1 MPLFICAC
9 ALNCLLFFYRR
20 RATYCALDC
29 AHACVYMRSVR
40 TSSCVSLTWP
50 LACTWVGVPLSS
62 VWFRSC
68 EHACSVCTGPS
79 GGQLACKSW
88 CPHANVGHSRW
99 VGGAPIGGQ
108 VVGAGLSWGKC
119 YSISGSVGSEHKII
133 NRVFIAVRLCWW
145 AWAFQQDQS
154 SDWWFPCA
162 EGGVV
167 GGGAHQTV
175 ETVDMARLT
184 ERLLPSLS
192 SPRVTHWQSPVLCQP
207 TDLCVQT
214 QHGILSH
221 PASTWGRKSLQN
233 LCKVSHL
240 MTKQPSVVSQDFDS
254 DVAESWLELR
264 SMTSPFSKW
273 VLFTSRKS
281 KDKKKE
287 QKEPQMWNNRSNKT
301 MCSCTT
307 ASLVVKSWFQI

>member
-1 MPLFICAC
+1 MPLLVCAC
-9 ALNCLLFFYRR
+9 ALTCLLFFFYRR

-88 CPHANVGHSRW
+88 CPHANVGHSRR
-99 VGGAPIGGQ
+99 VGGAPIGGP

-221 PASTWGRKSLQN
+221 PASTWGRKSLQS
-233 LCKVSHL
+233 LTFDDQTAKCRQSRFWFRCYWILIGAQEYDITFFKVGPIHFKEEQRYKKR
-240 MTKQPSVVSQDFDS
+240 TK
-254 DVAESWLELR
+254 R
-264 SMTSPFSKW
+264 TS
-273 VLFTSRKS
+273 
-281 KDKKKE
+281 
-287 QKEPQMWNNRSNKT
+287 N
-301 MCSCTT
+301 
-307 ASLVVKSWFQI
+307 VK